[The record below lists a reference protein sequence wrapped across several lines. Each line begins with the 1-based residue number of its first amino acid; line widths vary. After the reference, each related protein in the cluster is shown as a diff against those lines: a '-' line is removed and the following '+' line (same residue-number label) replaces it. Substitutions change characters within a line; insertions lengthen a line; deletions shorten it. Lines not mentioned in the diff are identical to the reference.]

1 MEEKEKEKT
10 NEFCPDSISSI
21 TADQAL
27 RQKGNVN
34 LGLAPLK

>member
-21 TADQAL
+21 TAQPL